1 MAQTRAKRHLFIRR
15 GPRAR
20 AGAFALLALAA
31 TSCSKKT
38 ADVAATGVDAS
49 VAATGPTSTSTATP
63 TPADGAVGLSAP
75 IAAARVDGGVV
86 VAGLDVP
93 SHAVRVQWLGDG
105 DVPVRQRLVFEG
117 VAWTADAELKLLAVA
132 DGVAVVW
139 RGKRGDRAVRQ
150 VLVLDRDL
158 RTRVDALDVPVGVC
172 ATRDALW
179 FTDGQSVSTMGGRP
193 SPEVVMKLDAEG
205 LELSCGD
212 HRAFAVADRD
222 DDTVLWVLSDP
233 KKGDAAAPTGD
244 ASSKGDASPKGTA
257 PKAEAAPKPSV
268 ALRGSDLG
276 GSEQRDR
283 AVFTNG
289 DDVGI
294 VRIAES
300 GAVAVRE
307 SRDGKLG
314 AVHKLARTFRQ
325 DDDVIG
331 IDATARAF
339 FVFFARESGADCT
352 SEGGAVA
359 RTSVFALRVDRTT
372 FAEDVFELTPGT
384 CGLEIG
390 PFFTGNVGDGVVLSW
405 AERASSTNKSE
416 PPIAALSYRRVPASG
431 TPAPPQRIVSP
442 ADALVDGGC
451 ASGTCFVVALGRKPG
466 DNGMQPGTARVLRV
480 P

>member
-1 MAQTRAKRHLFIRR
+1 MAQTHANGHLSIRGSR
-15 GPRAR
+15 TSR
-20 AGAFALLALAA
+20 AGAVAAVAALALAGA
-31 TSCSKKT
+31 SCSKKT
-38 ADVAATGVDAS
+38 GEVAATGVDAS
-49 VAATGPTSTSTATP
+49 IADAGPKTASSTIAAGF
-63 TPADGAVGLSAP
+63 SAP

-93 SHAVRVQWLGDG
+93 SRAVRVQWLGDG

-117 VAWTADAELKLLAVA
+117 VSWTADAELKLLAVA

-150 VLVLDRDL
+150 VLVLDREL
-158 RTRVDALDVPVGVC
+158 GTRVDALDVPVGVC

-179 FTDGQSVSTMGGRP
+179 FTDGRTVSTMGGRT
-193 SPEVVMKLDAEG
+193 SPEAVMKLDDDG

-233 KKGDAAAPTGD
+233 KSD
-244 ASSKGDASPKGTA
+244 ASVATG
-257 PKAEAAPKPSV
+257 AEAAPKPSV
-268 ALRGSDLG
+268 ALRGADLG

-300 GAVAVRE
+300 GVAAVRE

-314 AVHKLARTFRQ
+314 AVHKLTRTFRQ

-331 IDATARAF
+331 IDATSRAF
-339 FVFFARESGADCT
+339 FVFFARESGADCA
-352 SEGGAVA
+352 SEGGTVA

-416 PPIAALSYRRVPASG
+416 PPIAALSSRRVPETGAP
-431 TPAPPQRIVSP
+431 TPLRRTASP

-451 ASGTCFVVALGRKPG
+451 SAGTCFVVALGRKPG
-466 DNGMQPGTARVLRV
+466 DNGMQPGPARVLRL